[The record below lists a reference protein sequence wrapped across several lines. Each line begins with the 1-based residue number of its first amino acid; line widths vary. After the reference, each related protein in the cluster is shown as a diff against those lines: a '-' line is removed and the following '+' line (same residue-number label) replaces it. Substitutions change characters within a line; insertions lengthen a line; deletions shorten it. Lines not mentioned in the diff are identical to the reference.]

1 MFVSVRDIVFAR
13 GRVALVASVVAL
25 ITILLIMLS
34 GLTNG
39 LGKQNTAAL
48 ETLDAQRIVFGP
60 TEGAQNMPTVTT
72 SQITQDQVDA
82 WAAEPAVEHAEPLV
96 VTVSQVGSDSRVT
109 TGAVLG
115 LPEDSMFAQ
124 KVELLGGQHRPE
136 DGQVV
141 LSESYADDVGIG
153 LGDTVGIGG
162 QDLEAVGFVR
172 DEFYSHLPVAWL
184 SDADALAVAHQPSA
198 TVGTQ
203 LLLQFAAGTDSA
215 RMDEIGAALDEET
228 GTITRTTRESFQ
240 AIPSYSSENG
250 SLMLMQAFL
259 YGISALVVISFITV
273 WTVQRTRDVAVL
285 RALGASRGYLV
296 RDSLV
301 QATLVVGIGVFI
313 GALVGG
319 LMGWFVATQV
329 TAVPFLFSLVA
340 VAVPALGVLLLGV
353 VGSLLAVRR
362 VATID
367 PMIALGGN

>member
-1 MFVSVRDIVFAR
+1 MFVSVREIVFAK

-48 ETLDAQRIVFGP
+48 ETLGAQRVVFGQA
-60 TEGAQNMPTVTT
+60 EGTQDMPTVTT
-72 SQITQDQVDA
+72 SQITQDQMDA
-82 WAAEPAVEHAEPLV
+82 WAAEPAVEHVEPLV
-96 VTVSQVGSDSRVT
+96 VTMTQVGSDSKVT

-115 LPEDSMFAQ
+115 LPEDSMFAR
-124 KVELLGGQHRPE
+124 KVEVFEGQHRPQ
-136 DGQVV
+136 DGQIV
-141 LSESYADDVGIG
+141 LSESYTDNLGIG
-153 LGDTVGIGG
+153 PGDTVGIGG
-162 QDLEAVGFVR
+162 KDLEVVGFVQ
-172 DEFYSHLPVAWL
+172 DEFYGHLPVAWL

-198 TVGTQ
+198 TVGTE

-215 RMDEIGAALDEET
+215 RMDEIGAELDEET
-228 GTITRTTRESFQ
+228 RTITRTTRESFQ

-259 YGISALVVISFITV
+259 YGISALVVIAFITV

-301 QATLVVGIGVFI
+301 QATLVVGIGVLI

-319 LMGWFVATQV
+319 LMGWLVATQV
-329 TAVPFLFSLVA
+329 TAVPFLFSLTA
-340 VAVPALGVLLLGV
+340 VAVPALGVLLLGI

-362 VATID
+362 VAKVD

>member
-1 MFVSVRDIVFAR
+1 MFVSVRDIVFAK

-60 TEGAQNMPTVTT
+60 AEGTEEMPSFTT
-72 SQITQDQVDA
+72 SQITQEQLDA
-82 WAAEPAVEHAEPLV
+82 WTAEPAVEHAEPLV
-96 VTVSQVGSDSRVT
+96 VTLTQVGSDSKVT
-109 TGAVLG
+109 TGAVMG
-115 LPEDSMFAQ
+115 LPQDSMFAQ
-124 KVELLGGQHRPE
+124 KVDLLEGQHRPD
-136 DGQVV
+136 DGQIV
-141 LSESYADDVGIG
+141 LSESYTADLGIG

-162 QDLEAVGFVR
+162 KDLEVVGFVA

-184 SDADALAVAHQPSA
+184 TDADALAVAHQPSA
-198 TVGTQ
+198 TVGTEIMV
-203 LLLQFAAGTDSA
+203 QFADGTDSA
-215 RMDEIGAALDEET
+215 QMDEIATNLDGRVDT
-228 GTITRTTRESFQ
+228 MTQTTRESFQ

-250 SLMLMQAFL
+250 SLMLMLAFL

-301 QATLVVGIGVFI
+301 QATLVVGLGVII
-313 GALVGG
+313 GALMGG
-319 LMGWFVATQV
+319 LMGWLVATQV
-329 TAVPFLFSLVA
+329 TAVPFLFSLAA
-340 VAVPALGVLLLGV
+340 VAIPALGVLLLGI

-362 VATID
+362 VAKVD

>member
-1 MFVSVRDIVFAR
+1 MFVSVRDIVFAK

-48 ETLDAQRIVFGP
+48 ETLGAQRIVFGQA
-60 TEGAQNMPTVTT
+60 EGTQDMPTVTT
-72 SQITQDQVDA
+72 SQITQDQMDA
-82 WAAEPAVEHAEPLV
+82 WAAEPAVEHVEPLV
-96 VTVSQVGSDSRVT
+96 VTMTQVGSDSKVT

-115 LPEDSMFAQ
+115 LPEDSMFAR
-124 KVELLGGQHRPE
+124 KIELLEGQHRPQ
-136 DGQVV
+136 DGQIV
-141 LSESYADDVGIG
+141 LSESYADDLGIG
-153 LGDTVGIGG
+153 PGDTVGIGG
-162 QDLEAVGFVR
+162 IDLEVVGFVQ
-172 DEFYSHLPVAWL
+172 DEFYGHLPVAWL

-198 TVGTQ
+198 TVGTE

-215 RMDEIGAALDEET
+215 RMDEIGAELDEGT

-259 YGISALVVISFITV
+259 YGISALVVIAFVTV

-301 QATLVVGIGVFI
+301 QATLVVGIGVLI

-319 LMGWFVATQV
+319 LMGWLVATQV
-329 TAVPFLFSLVA
+329 TAVPFLFSLTA
-340 VAVPALGVLLLGV
+340 VAVPALGVLLLGI

-362 VATID
+362 VAKVD

>member
-1 MFVSVRDIVFAR
+1 MFVSVRDIVFAK

-60 TEGAQNMPTVTT
+60 AEGTEEMPSFTT
-72 SQITQDQVDA
+72 SQITQEQLDA
-82 WAAEPAVEHAEPLV
+82 WTAEPAVEHAEPLV
-96 VTVSQVGSDSRVT
+96 VTLTQVGSDSKVT
-109 TGAVLG
+109 TGAVMG
-115 LPEDSMFAQ
+115 LPQDSMFAQ
-124 KVELLGGQHRPE
+124 KVDLLEGQHRPD
-136 DGQVV
+136 DGQIV
-141 LSESYADDVGIG
+141 LSESYTEDLGIG

-162 QDLEAVGFVR
+162 KDLEVVGFVA

-184 SDADALAVAHQPSA
+184 TDADALAVAHQPSA
-198 TVGTQ
+198 TVGTEIMV
-203 LLLQFAAGTDSA
+203 QFADGTDSA
-215 RMDEIGAALDEET
+215 QMDEIATNLDGRVDT
-228 GTITRTTRESFQ
+228 MTQTTRESFQ

-301 QATLVVGIGVFI
+301 QATLVVGLGMII
-313 GALVGG
+313 GALMGG
-319 LMGWFVATQV
+319 LMGWLVATQV
-329 TAVPFLFSLVA
+329 TAVPFLFSLAA
-340 VAVPALGVLLLGV
+340 VAIPALGVLLLGI

-362 VATID
+362 VAKVD

>member
-1 MFVSVRDIVFAR
+1 M
-13 GRVALVASVVAL
+13 
-25 ITILLIMLS
+25 
-34 GLTNG
+34 
-39 LGKQNTAAL
+39 
-48 ETLDAQRIVFGP
+48 
-60 TEGAQNMPTVTT
+60 
-72 SQITQDQVDA
+72 
-82 WAAEPAVEHAEPLV
+82 
-96 VTVSQVGSDSRVT
+96 
-109 TGAVLG
+109 G

-124 KVELLGGQHRPE
+124 KVDMLDGQHRPE
-136 DGQVV
+136 DGQIV
-141 LSESYADDVGIG
+141 LSESYTEDLSIG

-162 QDLEAVGFVR
+162 KDLEVVGFVV

-184 SDADALAVAHQPSA
+184 TEADALAVAHQPSA
-198 TVGTQ
+198 TVGTEIMV
-203 LLLQFAAGTDSA
+203 QFADGTDSA
-215 RMDEIGAALDEET
+215 QMGEIAANLDERVDT
-228 GTITRTTRESFQ
+228 MTQTTRESFQ

-301 QATLVVGIGVFI
+301 QATLVVGLGVII

-319 LMGWFVATQV
+319 LMGWLVATQV
-329 TAVPFLFSLVA
+329 TAVPFLFSLAA
-340 VAVPALGVLLLGV
+340 VAIPALGVLLLGI

-362 VATID
+362 VAKVD

>member
-1 MFVSVRDIVFAR
+1 MFVSVRDIVFAK

-48 ETLDAQRIVFGP
+48 ETLGAQRIVFGQA
-60 TEGAQNMPTVTT
+60 EGTQDMPTVTT
-72 SQITQDQVDA
+72 SQITQDQMDA
-82 WAAEPAVEHAEPLV
+82 WAAEPAVEHVEPLV
-96 VTVSQVGSDSRVT
+96 VTMTQVGSDSKVT

-115 LPEDSMFAQ
+115 LPEDSMFAR
-124 KVELLGGQHRPE
+124 KIELLEGQHRPQ
-136 DGQVV
+136 DGQIV
-141 LSESYADDVGIG
+141 LSESYADDLGIG
-153 LGDTVGIGG
+153 PGDTVGIGG
-162 QDLEAVGFVR
+162 KDLEVVGFVQ
-172 DEFYSHLPVAWL
+172 DEFYGHLPVAWL

-198 TVGTQ
+198 TVGTE

-215 RMDEIGAALDEET
+215 RMDEIGAELDEGT
-228 GTITRTTRESFQ
+228 GTITRTTRDSFQ

-259 YGISALVVISFITV
+259 YGISALVVIAFITV

-301 QATLVVGIGVFI
+301 QATLVVGIGVLI

-319 LMGWFVATQV
+319 LMGWLVATQV
-329 TAVPFLFSLVA
+329 TAVPFLFSLTA
-340 VAVPALGVLLLGV
+340 VAVPAPGVLLLGI

-362 VATID
+362 VAKVD

>member
-1 MFVSVRDIVFAR
+1 MFVSVRDIVFAK

-48 ETLDAQRIVFGP
+48 ETLGAQRIVFGQA
-60 TEGAQNMPTVTT
+60 EGTQDMPTVTT
-72 SQITQDQVDA
+72 SQITQDQMDA
-82 WAAEPAVEHAEPLV
+82 WAAEPAVEHVEPLV
-96 VTVSQVGSDSRVT
+96 VTMTQVGSDSKVT

-115 LPEDSMFAQ
+115 LPEDSMFAR
-124 KVELLGGQHRPE
+124 KIELLEGQHRPQ
-136 DGQVV
+136 DGQIV
-141 LSESYADDVGIG
+141 LSESYADDLGIG
-153 LGDTVGIGG
+153 PGDTVGIGG
-162 QDLEAVGFVR
+162 KDLEVVGFVQ
-172 DEFYSHLPVAWL
+172 DEFYGHLPVAWL

-198 TVGTQ
+198 TVGTE

-215 RMDEIGAALDEET
+215 RMDEIGAELDEET

-301 QATLVVGIGVFI
+301 QATLVVGIGVLI

-319 LMGWFVATQV
+319 LMGWLVATQV
-329 TAVPFLFSLVA
+329 TAVPFLFSLTA
-340 VAVPALGVLLLGV
+340 VAVPALGVLLLGI

-362 VATID
+362 VAKVD

>member
-1 MFVSVRDIVFAR
+1 MFVSVRDIVFAK

-48 ETLDAQRIVFGP
+48 EALDAQRIVFGP
-60 TEGAQNMPTVTT
+60 AEGTDEMPSFTT
-72 SQITQDQVDA
+72 SQITQEQLDA
-82 WAAEPAVEHAEPLV
+82 WTAEPAVEHAEPLV
-96 VTVSQVGSDSRVT
+96 VTLTQVGSDSKVT
-109 TGAVLG
+109 TGAVMG

-124 KVELLGGQHRPE
+124 KVDKLDGQHRPE
-136 DGQVV
+136 DGQIV
-141 LSESYADDVGIG
+141 LSDSYTEDLGIG

-162 QDLEAVGFVR
+162 KDLEVVGFVQ

-184 SDADALAVAHQPSA
+184 TESDALAVAHQPSA
-198 TVGTQ
+198 TVGTEIMV
-203 LLLQFAAGTDSA
+203 QFADGTESA
-215 RMDEIGAALDEET
+215 HMDEIATTLDERVDT
-228 GTITRTTRESFQ
+228 MTQTTRESFQ

-301 QATLVVGIGVFI
+301 QATLVVGLGVII

-319 LMGWFVATQV
+319 LMGWLVATQV
-329 TAVPFLFSLVA
+329 TAVPFLFSLAA
-340 VAVPALGVLLLGV
+340 VAIPALGVLLLGI

-362 VATID
+362 VAKVD

>member
-1 MFVSVRDIVFAR
+1 MFVSVRDIVFAK

-48 ETLDAQRIVFGP
+48 ETLDAQRVVFGP
-60 TEGAQNMPTVTT
+60 TEETGDMPSYTT
-72 SQITQDQVDA
+72 SQINQDQLDV
-82 WAAEPAVEHAEPLV
+82 WEAEPAVQDVEPLV
-96 VTVSQVGSDSRVT
+96 VTLTQVGSDSKVT
-109 TGAVLG
+109 TGAVMG
-115 LPEDSMFAQ
+115 LPQDSVFAQ
-124 KVELLGGQHRPE
+124 RVESLEGQHRPE
-136 DGQVV
+136 NGQIV
-141 LSESYADDVGIG
+141 LSESYTEELDIT

-162 QDLEAVGFVR
+162 KDLEVVGFVA
-172 DEFYSHLPVAWL
+172 DESYSHLPAAWL
-184 SDADALAVAHQPSA
+184 TDQDALEVAHQPRSA
-198 TVGTQ
+198 VGTE
-203 LLLQFAAGTDSA
+203 LLVQFTEGTD
-215 RMDEIGAALDEET
+215 RDRVEEIAADLDERS
-228 GTITRTTRESFQ
+228 GTIAQTTRESFQ
-240 AIPSYSSENG
+240 AIPAYSSENS
-250 SLMLMQAFL
+250 SLMLMQTFL

-301 QATLVVGIGVFI
+301 QATLVVGLGVII

-319 LMGWFVATQV
+319 LMGWLVATQV
-329 TAVPFLFSLVA
+329 TTVPFLFSIAA
-340 VAVPALGVLLLGV
+340 VLVPALGVLLLGV

-362 VATID
+362 VAKVD